1 MSKPL
6 KIIYLCQ
13 HFPPETGAPQIRVY
27 EVSKELLN
35 QGHEI
40 QVVTA
45 FPHHPHGIIPDEY
58 KGMKYHFEK
67 LDGIPVHRT
76 WIYPSQ
82 KGVFWKR
89 LISYFSFTFS
99 SFYGLLKA
107 GKVNYIIV
115 NSPPIFLGITGWLA
129 AKLTGAKFIFNVADV
144 WPESAVKLGLI
155 KNKFA
160 IKLTEKLES
169 FLYKSSWKVAAA
181 TDGIQE
187 YVIQHSQ
194 PAEKVFVLP
203 NGVNTDFFSYQSKNK
218 TKPFTFVYAGNL
230 GYAQG
235 IDVVIRAFALVKKM
249 HPEARFVI
257 AGAGPEEQKLKEEV
271 NRLDVQDVT
280 FLGHLPLSEMPA
292 LFHESHVSIVPLR
305 NLALFE
311 GARPSKIFPALAT
324 GTPVLYCGKGES
336 AEILTRNHC
345 GLVAEPE
352 NEQSIAEQMTR
363 AIEMNEEEFEQLSRN
378 GRNLVEREFS
388 WKTIVD
394 SLLTNL
400 KNK

>member
-45 FPHHPHGIIPDEY
+45 FPHHPHGTIPDEY
-58 KGMKYHFEK
+58 KGMNYHFEK

-107 GKVNYIIV
+107 GKVDYIIV

-129 AKLTGAKFIFNVADV
+129 SRFTGAKFIFNVADV

-155 KNKFA
+155 KNKWA
-160 IKLTEKLES
+160 IKVTEKLES
-169 FLYKSSWKVAAA
+169 FLYNSSWKVAAA
-181 TDGIQE
+181 TDGIQN
-187 YVIQHSQ
+187 YVIHHSQ

-203 NGVNTDFFSYQSKNK
+203 NGVNTEFFSYQKKDK

-235 IDVVIRAFALVKKM
+235 IDAVIRAFSLVKVD

-257 AGAGPEEQKLKEEV
+257 AGAGPEEQKLKDEV
-271 NRLDVQDVT
+271 KRLRVNDVT

-292 LFHESHVSIVPLR
+292 LFHDSHVSIVPLR

-336 AEILTRNHC
+336 ADILIRNAC

-352 NEQSIAEQMTR
+352 NEQSMAKQMR
-363 AIEMNEEEFEQLSRN
+363 KAIQLSEQEFDLLSLN
-378 GRNLVEREFS
+378 GRQLVEKEFS
-388 WKTIVD
+388 WKTIVSD
-394 SLLTNL
+394 LL
-400 KNK
+400 KNLEDR